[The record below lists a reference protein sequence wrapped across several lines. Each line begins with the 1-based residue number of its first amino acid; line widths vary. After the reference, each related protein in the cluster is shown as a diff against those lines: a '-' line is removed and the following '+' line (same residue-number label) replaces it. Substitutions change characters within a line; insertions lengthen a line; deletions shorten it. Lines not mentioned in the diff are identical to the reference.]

1 MFILYKFFPYIKYYY
16 MLNNKILIQAL
27 YDRKLNVVDQLL
39 KDKNVISHLDY
50 ANEKGETAFLLT
62 LHFDMPQ
69 YALKILQ
76 YSNIGLEQID
86 GLKNS
91 TLILALKKQYEE
103 IGLKILQKGFKNI
116 NYVDANGDTSLTC
129 ALRYNHQSVVNQ
141 LFTYKNL
148 DVNIVDE
155 HGDNALLIAI
165 DNEQEENALKI
176 LNLYNVNMDYVQKK
190 HNFNALNLAI
200 CKNLEKVAHTLVDKG
215 ADTSFVSNTGDTAL
229 FCALNHDMFSLANKI
244 SRTKDPNVQ
253 NVNQFQ
259 DVALGQAINTEDEEM
274 CLEIYK
280 KDQKNVETVNQEND
294 TTLILALTH
303 SMYKLSSLLVE
314 NGSEKFIRH
323 INNNQDS
330 ALFLCITNGYWD
342 LAKIIIQKKY
352 YDVNQK
358 NLEEDCLMH
367 YLMNYGDEKLA
378 LQVFYDNKDIIDVN
392 VVNVENN
399 SLLILSIINGM
410 ENLALGYV
418 DKMEPSLLN
427 QLNFYGDNALIL
439 AISNQMWKLTEK
451 LITNKQVDINFITKN
466 NDNALLLLVN
476 SRQWPLVEIL
486 LKNPLVN
493 KHHRNRL
500 NAYEILTDWNIH
512 FLLHYF

>member
-1 MFILYKFFPYIKYYY
+1 

-27 YDRKLNVVDQLL
+27 YDRKLNVVEQLL
-39 KDKNVISHLDY
+39 KDKQVITHLNY

-62 LHFDMPQ
+62 LHFDMPDI
-69 YALKILQ
+69 AHKILQ

-91 TLILALKKQYEE
+91 TLILALKKQYED

-116 NYVDANGDTSLTC
+116 NYVDANGDTALTC
-129 ALRYNHQSVVNQ
+129 ALRYNQQSVINQ

-148 DVNIVDE
+148 DVNIIDE

-176 LNLYNVNMDYVQKK
+176 INLYDVNMDYIQKK

-200 CKNLEKVAHTLVDKG
+200 CKQLEKVAHILVDKG

-253 NVNQFQ
+253 NINQFQ
-259 DVALGQAINTEDEEM
+259 DIVLSQAISTEDEEM

-280 KDQKNVETVNQEND
+280 KDRKNVEIINQEND

-303 SMYKLSSLLVE
+303 NMYKLSSLLIE
-314 NGSEKFIRH
+314 NGSETFIRH

-352 YDVNQK
+352 YDINQK

-378 LQVFYDNKDIIDVN
+378 LQVFYDNIDIIDAN
-392 VVNVENN
+392 VLNVENN

-410 ENLALGYV
+410 ENLAIAYV
-418 DKMEPSLLN
+418 DKMNISLIN
-427 QLNFYGDNALIL
+427 QLNFHGDNALIL
-439 AISNQMWKLTEK
+439 AISNQMWRLTEK
-451 LITNKQVDINFITKN
+451 LLLYKQIDINYITKN
-466 NDNALLLLVN
+466 NDNALLLLIN
-476 SRQWPLVEIL
+476 NRQWNLVEIL
-486 LKNPLVN
+486 LKNPNVD
-493 KHHRNRL
+493 KYHRNKL
-500 NAYEILTDWNIH
+500 NAYEILKDWNIH
-512 FLLHYF
+512 FLLHYFSN

>member
-1 MFILYKFFPYIKYYY
+1 

-27 YDRKLNVVDQLL
+27 YDRKLNVVEQLL
-39 KDKNVISHLDY
+39 KDKQVITHLNY

-62 LHFDMPQ
+62 LHFDMPDIAHQ
-69 YALKILQ
+69 ILQ

-91 TLILALKKQYEE
+91 TLILALKKQYED

-116 NYVDANGDTSLTC
+116 NYVDANGDTALTC
-129 ALRYNHQSVVNQ
+129 AIRYNQQSVINQ

-148 DVNIVDE
+148 DVNIIDE

-176 LNLYNVNMDYVQKK
+176 INLYDVNMDYIQKK

-200 CKNLEKVAHTLVDKG
+200 CKQLEKVAHILVDKG

-253 NVNQFQ
+253 NINQFQ
-259 DVALGQAINTEDEEM
+259 DIVLSQAISTEDEEM

-280 KDQKNVETVNQEND
+280 KDRKNVEIINQEND

-303 SMYKLSSLLVE
+303 NMYKLSSLLIE
-314 NGSEKFIRH
+314 NGSETFIRH

-352 YDVNQK
+352 YDINQK

-367 YLMNYGDEKLA
+367 YLMNYGDENLA
-378 LQVFYDNKDIIDVN
+378 LQVFYDNIDIIDAN
-392 VVNVENN
+392 VLNVENN

-410 ENLALGYV
+410 ENLAIAYV
-418 DKMEPSLLN
+418 DKMNISLIN
-427 QLNFYGDNALIL
+427 QLNFHGDNALIL
-439 AISNQMWKLTEK
+439 AISNQMWRLTEK
-451 LITNKQVDINFITKN
+451 LLLYKQIDINYITKN
-466 NDNALLLLVN
+466 NDNALLLLIN
-476 SRQWPLVEIL
+476 NRQWNLVEIL
-486 LKNPLVN
+486 LKNPN
-493 KHHRNRL
+493 IDKYHRNKL
-500 NAYEILTDWNIH
+500 NAYEILKDWNIH
-512 FLLHYF
+512 FLLHYFSN